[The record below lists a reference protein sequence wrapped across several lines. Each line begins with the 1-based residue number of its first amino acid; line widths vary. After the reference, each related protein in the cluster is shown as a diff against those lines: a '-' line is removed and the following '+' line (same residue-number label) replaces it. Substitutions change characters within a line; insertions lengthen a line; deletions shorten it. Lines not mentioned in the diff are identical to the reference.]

1 MAWKTLRIVL
11 NESGRVFNE
20 ALAETA
26 RLALVF
32 SLLFSLGIVL
42 SA

>member
-1 MAWKTLRIVL
+1 MAFRTLRIVL
-11 NESGRVFNE
+11 KESGRVLNE
-20 ALAETA
+20 ALAKTA
-26 RLALVF
+26 GLALVF